1 MDEETKK
8 TLDLCL
14 KIVKRAQAMGI
25 ARGSQMTQMMD
36 LDAANRQFKLRLE
49 EFANADDF
57 GFSHDFCQI
66 QQYMNRETG
75 MIEGVF
81 VPRFA
86 GTN

>member
-49 EFANADDF
+49 
-57 GFSHDFCQI
+57 
-66 QQYMNRETG
+66 
-75 MIEGVF
+75 
-81 VPRFA
+81 
-86 GTN
+86 

>member
-1 MDEETKK
+1 
-8 TLDLCL
+8 
-14 KIVKRAQAMGI
+14 
-25 ARGSQMTQMMD
+25 MD

-49 EFANADDF
+49 EFANAD
-57 GFSHDFCQI
+57 DFCQI

-86 GTN
+86 GKN